1 MVPAATSAMGFAKRM
16 LTVTRDKPAAAR
28 DQTRRP
34 RSRLHPAKIRT
45 GVRRRW
51 FQHEMERIP
60 LRSMNGLVT
69 LGDPEYGGWVIPG
82 GLIRPDWV
90 CYSVGAGGDISF
102 DLELIRRWGVTVR
115 SIDPVADYVRRAL
128 KDAGGDERLTAHEV
142 AIATVDGPVRMQ
154 LTHDPN
160 SESVSPVGL
169 YDTDSYV
176 VLEGRTLPSLMEE
189 LGDSRTQLLK
199 LDIEGGEYDVIP
211 ALDLRALGVEVF
223 ATQLHH
229 VASVA
234 RARALL
240 AMLAAQGYEPVAC
253 HPAVKLTFVRR
264 ELL

>member
-1 MVPAATSAMGFAKRM
+1 
-16 LTVTRDKPAAAR
+16 
-28 DQTRRP
+28 
-34 RSRLHPAKIRT
+34 
-45 GVRRRW
+45 
-51 FQHEMERIP
+51 
-60 LRSMNGLVT
+60 
-69 LGDPEYGGWVIPG
+69 
-82 GLIRPDWV
+82 
-90 CYSVGAGGDISF
+90 
-102 DLELIRRWGVTVR
+102 
-115 SIDPVADYVRRAL
+115 
-128 KDAGGDERLTAHEV
+128 
-142 AIATVDGPVRMQ
+142 MQ

-189 LGDSRTQLLK
+189 LGDSRAELLK